1 MNLSAIIDDNITE
14 LIVLIVEFTKIRQNV
29 LLKNIAHRENP
40 DYTPIDLPV
49 EEFCD
54 ILNHAIAA
62 HIQYK
67 KLVFRDSDNVKFGP
81 NGKLNV
87 KAVDDKHAR
96 TTLQQSYNQYLEL
109 LNSKLLENSLNHKL
123 ASELLKIKVGVSHSI
138 LEIKN
143 KSKKLKARYKHTSIH
158 WDQTKS

>member
-29 LLKNIAHRENP
+29 LLKNIAHRKNP
-40 DYTPIDLPV
+40 DYTPMDLPV
-49 EEFCD
+49 KEFCD

-62 HIQYK
+62 HIQYR
-67 KLVFRDSDNVKFGP
+67 KLVFRDSENVKFGP
-81 NGKLNV
+81 NGKMNV
-87 KAVDDKHAR
+87 KAVVDKHAR
-96 TTLQQSYNQYLEL
+96 ATLNHNYNQYLEL

-123 ASELLKIKVGVSHSI
+123 ASELLRIKVGVPHSV

-143 KSKKLKARYKHTSIH
+143 KGKKLTRNELSSIP
-158 WDQTKS
+158 WDQTES